1 MSLTIFVTRGKISS
15 SNPCFGE
22 LMFLEGKTNFETG
35 KYSEK
40 DAAELTK
47 AKELFTIEN
56 LIRSSF
62 CGKFKIKDAGAR
74 WEIYNVNGEGTE
86 QRACLAKKEAGPS
99 LSHYLRIFAENMCVP
114 YSSINGITEV
124 IRSINDYQNKYFF
137 LKPCFADNGKPGIEL
152 AMARDYGV
160 SFDLEPKFDR

>member
-1 MSLTIFVTRGKISS
+1 MSLTIFVTKKKIIS

-22 LMFLEGKTNFETG
+22 LIFLEGKTNFETG
-35 KYSEK
+35 KYTEK
-40 DAAELTK
+40 EIAEQNK
-47 AKELFTIEN
+47 AKELFTIET
-56 LIRSSF
+56 LLRYSF
-62 CGKFKIKDAGAR
+62 CGKFKIKDTEAR

-86 QRACLAKKEAGPS
+86 QEVCCLAKKEAGPN
-99 LSHYLRIFAENMCVP
+99 LSHYLRIFAENMRVP

-152 AMARDYGV
+152 AMTHDYSV
-160 SFDLEPKFDR
+160 SFNLE